1 MRSAKSSDQPGPFG
15 GLNHHPRSTMKAI
28 AFLAVLTGISGL
40 FLHQANSSLHEMTV
54 ADCNAG
60 IQRAC
65 TYLQK

>member
-1 MRSAKSSDQPGPFG
+1 MIA
-15 GLNHHPRSTMKAI
+15 MKAI